1 MAVPHKQKGWLMT
14 KNNNV
19 LSITHHIVMAQ
30 FGYRA
35 LIPLEELSGA
45 YLGLSVNTAKRKAK
59 SNLLPFPTLKLDD
72 SQKSPYYVHINDLVK
87 FIDEKAK
94 RSRDLWNEY
103 QFDLAS

>member
-1 MAVPHKQKGWLMT
+1 MKR
-14 KNNNV
+14 NNNV
-19 LSITHHIVMAQ
+19 LSVTHHIVMAE
-30 FGYRA
+30 FGYRS

-59 SNLLPFPTLKLDD
+59 NNLLPFPVLRLDD
-72 SQKSPYYVHINDLVK
+72 SQKSPYYVHISDLVR

-103 QFDLAS
+103 QFALAS

>member
-1 MAVPHKQKGWLMT
+1 MK

-19 LSITHHIVMAQ
+19 LSVTHHIVMAE
-30 FGYRA
+30 FGYRV

-59 SNLLPFPTLKLDD
+59 SNLLPFPVLKLDD
-72 SQKSPYYVHINDLVK
+72 SQKSPYYVHISDLVK

-94 RSRDLWNEY
+94 QSRLLWKEY